1 MSEVAP
7 FVVEDG
13 WSGAP
18 VVLHR
23 SDEAEDLGG
32 LVAAAARVVARGEQ
46 AASAAVPPSGEI
58 QLFDPSTGVV
68 TAAVDARRLL
78 SCAGLVDPD
87 CEDIE
92 AALADVPFEALVT
105 FAAKAAELASV
116 VKEADNAVRHHLPL
130 RLDKLGEWTVR
141 AVGYV
146 VNSPSETAGT
156 SGYDSALLRSAC
168 GRLVDEGVIEQEA
181 ADRALEVVPVP
192 ALVPYAMLRLIL
204 DALDGEL
211 DQPGYA
217 ELREQIGVKILD
229 EPEPRLVQ
237 HRSGIV
243 ALRKLRAAR
252 PVIEACE
259 VPLTPPR
266 RKATVKPAHARPGA
280 VA

>member
-1 MSEVAP
+1 MSEVEP
-7 FVVEDG
+7 FVVVADG

-18 VVLHR
+18 VVLQR

-32 LVAAAARVVARGEQ
+32 LVAAAVHVVARDEQ
-46 AASAAVPPSGEI
+46 TVPTVPASPAGAI
-58 QLFDPSTGVV
+58 QVFDPYTGVIE
-68 TAAVDARRLL
+68 AAVDARRLL
-78 SCAGLVDPD
+78 SCAGLVPPH

-116 VKEADNAVRHHLPL
+116 VKEADNAVRHQLPL
-130 RLDKLGEWTVR
+130 RLDARGKWTVR
-141 AVGYV
+141 ECGYV
-146 VNSPSETAGT
+146 VESPSETAGT
-156 SGYDSALLRSAC
+156 SGYDSLLLRSAC

-192 ALVPYAMLRLIL
+192 ALVPYATLRLIL

-211 DQPGYA
+211 DQPGYVD
-217 ELREQIGVKILD
+217 LREQIAVRILD

-237 HRSGIV
+237 HRSGIA
-243 ALRKLRAAR
+243 ALLKLKAAR

-259 VPLTPPR
+259 VELTPPR
-266 RKATVKPAHARPGA
+266 RRATVKPIPVPR
-280 VA
+280 